1 MRKTNQSKRRINGGK
16 AAKIEEKGFG
26 KWESLD
32 KKLMLDIFNR
42 LEPAFLLTTVAWVC
56 RSWGRACYD
65 RFFAEKGE
73 QDTLNLRALHS
84 MSFWNIRINFTK
96 LLRGV
101 MDVYACDNDDD
112 DDDYEDGGVRVR
124 VTPITKIMFPSEFV
138 TVTDDHLVYAA
149 KRSPKLRVLSVACG
163 LYIERTGFSRAMQ
176 CWSRIEEMTISFS
189 DSDSDNHDIGSII
202 EVIGINCKKLEVLC
216 LFGLFIVHTEGTK
229 MKKEVRTDNHKGCS
243 SPMRKTT
250 FNGCRMCYFEERHN
264 MHDPMI
270 GKYKQWSITRRPI
283 PRKRRSAL
291 RDLSYTDF
299 SLTCTAPTFNSYSLA
314 LVEGEFFQ
322 EVTAQSEGITGFLHF
337 RGFSP
342 SYSVRDLNELQILF
356 LQCQKILRKG
366 LTYSASLYGLV
377 LTDWKLA
384 LDLCR
389 NESSMQDSFHVNCV
403 TKRLGERE
411 VDNIAELSSLQ
422 ILTKQLMSDVLPLFK
437 AFWKIFR

>member
-73 QDTLNLRALHS
+73 QNTLNLRALHS
-84 MSFWNIRINFTK
+84 MSFWNVRINFTK

-101 MDVYACDNDDD
+101 MDVYACDNDDDDDDD

-189 DSDSDNHDIGSII
+189 HSDNHDIGSII

-216 LFGLFIVHTEGTK
+216 LFGLFIGQQLCPEIAKNLKGLKLLRLEELEIWDCITLNCYELNLFVTCKINKVEVDGVIKWSLVSEEGLYDLK
-229 MKKEVRTDNHKGCS
+229 GLLNFLWGSRPPNLKKDLTWWLY
-243 SPMRKTT
+243 
-250 FNGCRMCYFEERHN
+250 RMCYFEERHN

-291 RDLSYTDF
+291 RDLSYTNF
-299 SLTCTAPTFNSYSLA
+299 M
-314 LVEGEFFQ
+314 
-322 EVTAQSEGITGFLHF
+322 TAQSE
-337 RGFSP
+337 
-342 SYSVRDLNELQILF
+342 VRDLNELQVLF
-356 LQCQKILRKG
+356 LQCQKLLRKG
-366 LTYSASLYGLV
+366 LTYSASLNM
-377 LTDWKLA
+377 D
-384 LDLCR
+384 
-389 NESSMQDSFHVNCV
+389 
-403 TKRLGERE
+403 
-411 VDNIAELSSLQ
+411 
-422 ILTKQLMSDVLPLFK
+422 
-437 AFWKIFR
+437 

>member
-1 MRKTNQSKRRINGGK
+1 MRKTNQSKRRIDGGK

-73 QDTLNLRALHS
+73 QNTLNLRALHS

-112 DDDYEDGGVRVR
+112 DDYEDGGVRVR
-124 VTPITKIMFPSEFV
+124 VTPITKTMFPSEFV

-149 KRSPKLRVLSVACG
+149 KRSPKLRVLSIACG

-189 DSDSDNHDIGSII
+189 DCDSDNHDVGSII

-216 LFGLFIVHTEGTK
+216 LFGLFIGQQLCPEIAKNLKGLKLLRLEECHIEKIGLKYILLKCKKLQKVEIWDCITLNCYELNLFVTCKINKVEVDGVIKWSLVSEEGLYDLK
-229 MKKEVRTDNHKGCS
+229 GLLNFLWGSRPPNLKKDLTWWLYKVRTDNHKGCS
-243 SPMRKTT
+243 SPMGKTT
-250 FNGCRMCYFEERHN
+250 SNGCRMCYFKERHN

-291 RDLSYTDF
+291 RDLSFTN
-299 SLTCTAPTFNSYSLA
+299 FNE
-314 LVEGEFFQ
+314 EGEFFQ
-322 EVTAQSEGITGFLHF
+322 EVTAQSEG
-337 RGFSP
+337 
-342 SYSVRDLNELQILF
+342 
-356 LQCQKILRKG
+356 
-366 LTYSASLYGLV
+366 
-377 LTDWKLA
+377 
-384 LDLCR
+384 
-389 NESSMQDSFHVNCV
+389 
-403 TKRLGERE
+403 
-411 VDNIAELSSLQ
+411 
-422 ILTKQLMSDVLPLFK
+422 
-437 AFWKIFR
+437 